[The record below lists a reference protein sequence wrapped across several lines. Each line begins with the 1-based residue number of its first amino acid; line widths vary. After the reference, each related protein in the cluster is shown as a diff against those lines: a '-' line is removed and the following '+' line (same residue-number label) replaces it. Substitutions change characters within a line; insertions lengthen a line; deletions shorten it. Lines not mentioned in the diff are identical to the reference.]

1 MVIRVGKKWDKNA
14 IYIGRGSPLGNIF
27 VMKDKSERDIV
38 CDAYEVWFNEKVKQN
53 DPSVMQELRKIY
65 KLAKQGDVVLGCYCS
80 PKRCHGDTIKNFL
93 DRYI

>member
-1 MVIRVGKKWDKNA
+1 MVIRVGLKWDKNA

-27 VMKDKSERDIV
+27 VMKDELERDMV
-38 CDAYEVWFNEKVKQN
+38 CDNYEVWFNEKVKQN
-53 DPSVMQELRKIY
+53 DPVVMRELRRLY

-80 PKRCHGDTIKNFL
+80 PKRCHGDTIKKFL